1 MKSCAALIWLLL
13 FGAWGAAEK
22 GTEPLILNIQ
32 DSRFTING
40 QPTFLLGISY
50 YGALG
55 APEAFI
61 QADLQ
66 DIRRYGFNWLRVW
79 ATWAYGG
86 NDVSAV
92 DMAGQ
97 PRAPYLQRLQKLVA
111 TCQRQGL
118 IVDVTLTRGRGPGSV
133 ANFAAHKQAVKIILE
148 ALQDYRN
155 WYLDLANERNIRD
168 ARFVSIEE
176 LKELRE
182 FVRTIDSQRLV
193 TASWGGDMDEK
204 AVREAIEQAGLDFIC
219 PHRPRNAASPAE
231 TARMTE
237 QLLHWMETIGRR
249 VPVHYQEPF
258 RRGYRDWEPQAADFL
273 TDLRGAIAGGAA
285 GWCFH
290 NGATRRSPDGQPW
303 RSFDMRTRRLF
314 EQLDEQERDVVARIR
329 EAAVLA
335 PP

>member
-1 MKSCAALIWLLL
+1 MQSCAALIGLMLC
-13 FGAWGAAEK
+13 GAGGTAEK
-22 GTEPLILNIQ
+22 GVEPLILNIQ

-66 DIRRYGFNWLRVW
+66 DMRRYGFNWLRVW

-97 PRAPYLQRLQKLVA
+97 PRAPYLQRLQKFVA
-111 TCQRQGL
+111 ECQRQGL
-118 IVDVTLTRGRGPGSV
+118 IVDVTLTRGKRPGGIADLS
-133 ANFAAHKQAVKIILE
+133 AHKRAVKIILE
-148 ALQDYRN
+148 ALREYRN

-168 ARFVSIEE
+168 DRFVSIEE

-182 FVRTIDSQRLV
+182 FARTIDAQRLV
-193 TASWGGDMDEK
+193 TASWGGDMNEA
-204 AVREAIEQAGLDFIC
+204 AVRDAIEKAGLDFIC

-231 TARMTE
+231 TERMTK
-237 QLLHWMETIGRR
+237 QLLRYMEAIGRR

-258 RRGYRDWEPQAADFL
+258 RRGYREWEPQAEDFL

-290 NGATRRSPDGQPW
+290 NGATRRSPDGQPG
-303 RSFDMRTRRLF
+303 RSFNMRTRRLF
-314 EQLDEQERDVVARIR
+314 EQLDEQERYVVAHIR
-329 EAAVLA
+329 EAV
-335 PP
+335 PVQP